1 MALAKEI
8 WINSI
13 VENLFP
19 DDSFITKSIND
30 SGFVNYKKVHIP
42 NAGSPSG
49 IQKNRETKPATIKT
63 RTDTDLEYTLDE
75 FTTDPISITN
85 ADIVELSYDKRNSI
99 IANDRAQLQKAVSEA
114 VMQAWAGSA
123 GNVVETSGEDRAV
136 HTGGKA
142 TGNRKKITKKNVH
155 ELATQFDVDDI
166 PFADRYLLLDAI
178 MYNDLID
185 DMTAKELTA
194 FQMNADVKTGVMGD
208 LYGFKIMKRSRVL
221 RVDSKKAVLDW
232 GSDTGATTD
241 CAAGLAW
248 QASCVSHALGD
259 VKMFDEIDSPTMYGD
274 IYSFL
279 VRAGGSIRRNDKKGI
294 ALIAEATAT
303 A

>member
-123 GNVVETSGEDRAV
+123 GNVVETSREETADGEISSKTV
-136 HTGGKA
+136 T
-142 TGNRKKITKKNVH
+142 KKI
-155 ELATQFDVDDI
+155 VDKDGKEK
-166 PFADRYLLLDAI
+166 AI
-178 MYNDLID
+178 
-185 DMTAKELTA
+185 
-194 FQMNADVKTGVMGD
+194 
-208 LYGFKIMKRSRVL
+208 
-221 RVDSKKAVLDW
+221 
-232 GSDTGATTD
+232 TTWR
-241 CAAGLAW
+241 LNEHPRPNKYPK
-248 QASCVSHALGD
+248 SVYPKSHH
-259 VKMFDEIDSPTMYGD
+259 
-274 IYSFL
+274 
-279 VRAGGSIRRNDKKGI
+279 
-294 ALIAEATAT
+294 
-303 A
+303 